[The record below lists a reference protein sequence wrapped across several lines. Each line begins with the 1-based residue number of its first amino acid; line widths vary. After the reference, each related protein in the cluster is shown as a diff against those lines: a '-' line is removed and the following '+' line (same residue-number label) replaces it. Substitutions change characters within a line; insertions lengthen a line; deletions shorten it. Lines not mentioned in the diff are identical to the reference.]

1 MHIVLGIRID
11 VCLSFLFLT
20 YSLKFVFLDLL
31 SDNRVL
37 KVPKGE
43 NKQACNLVLETRTQ
57 CFVMPYQLG
66 VPLFLQ

>member
-11 VCLSFLFLT
+11 VCLSFLT

-37 KVPKGE
+37 KMPKGGK
-43 NKQACNLVLETRTQ
+43 KQACSLVLETRTQ
-57 CFVMPYQLG
+57 CFVMPYQFR